1 MGKEERRETETATA
15 FNVVFALFMVIVA
28 AAGVSNNA
36 YAGQLTGHDSA
47 ITDQVP
53 ESSVIRR

>member
-1 MGKEERRETETATA
+1 MIMSKEQRRETETATA
-15 FNVVFALFMVIVA
+15 FNVLFALFMVIVA
-28 AAGVSNNA
+28 AAGISNNA
-36 YAGQLTGHDSA
+36 YAGQPHDSS